1 MRVLSRAFA
10 AAAIVAVAVA
20 CGCSQSKGAV
30 HDPKL
35 GTLGTVEV
43 TAKLVDVGGD
53 FPPNDLYD
61 YAHVMKYEVIETHR
75 GTVDANTICVG
86 HYNPLKPRASVADER
101 VKEIGGNVTK
111 FVAGDIHRM
120 ALAVPI
126 DENYMGGI
134 VNKLPESEK
143 GPIYWALWT
152 DRAD

>member
-1 MRVLSRAFA
+1 MRPIPLSLITAMLVF
-10 AAAIVAVAVA
+10 ITIQGCTQPQNAVPN
-20 CGCSQSKGAV
+20 
-30 HDPKL
+30 PKL
-35 GTLGTVEV
+35 STLGTVEV
-43 TAKLVDVGGD
+43 TAKLLDTGGE

-61 YAHVMKYEVIETHR
+61 YAHVMKYEVITAHR
-75 GTVDANTICVG
+75 GKVDGTIIYVG
-86 HYNPLKPRASVADER
+86 HYNPLKPRASAADER

-111 FVAGDIHRM
+111 FVVGDVHHM

-126 DENYMGGI
+126 DENFMGGI

>member
-1 MRVLSRAFA
+1 MRPIPLSPIA
-10 AAAIVAVAVA
+10 AMLVCTALY
-20 CGCSQSKGAV
+20 GCAQ
-30 HDPKL
+30 PKSTAPNPNL
-35 GTLGTVEV
+35 ATLGTVEV
-43 TAKLVDVGGD
+43 TAKLLDTGGE

-61 YAHVMKYEVIETHR
+61 YAHVMKYEVIKLHR
-75 GTVDANTICVG
+75 GKVDGNIIYVG

-111 FVAGDIHRM
+111 FVAGDVHHM

-126 DENYMGGI
+126 DDNFMGGI

-143 GPIYWALWT
+143 GPIYWAIWT